1 MAEFLAGLPPAV
13 MALLATC
20 GTWAATAA
28 GAAVVLL
35 VREVHRKLL
44 DAMLGF
50 AAGVMM
56 AATFWSLL
64 GPAIDAAS
72 ELGLP
77 AWLPPAAGFLGGA
90 LFLQAV
96 DWLLPHLH
104 PGPPEGR
111 AEGLPASWTRTTLL
125 VLAVTLHN
133 IPEGLAVGVAFGAA
147 AAGLPTASLSGAVAL
162 AVGIAIQNVPEG
174 MAVALP
180 LRREGFS
187 PGRALWYGQLS
198 GAAEPP
204 AAVMGA
210 LAAAASHAALPYV
223 LGFAAG
229 AMMFVVVE
237 ELIPASQQ
245 GENTDVAT
253 AGAVL
258 GFVLMMVLDVGL
270 G

>member
-1 MAEFLAGLPPAV
+1 VAEFLAGLPPWV
-13 MALLATC
+13 LALLASC

-35 VREVHRKLL
+35 VREVNKKLL

-64 GPAIDAAS
+64 APAIDAAAA
-72 ELGLP
+72 LGVP
-77 AWLPPAAGFLGGA
+77 AWLPPAAGFLAGA
-90 LFLQAV
+90 LFLQAM

-104 PGPPEGR
+104 PGPPQGR
-111 AEGLPASWTRTTLL
+111 AEGLPATWTRTTLL
-125 VLAVTLHN
+125 VLALTLHN
-133 IPEGLAVGVAFGAA
+133 VPEGLAVGVAFGAA
-147 AAGLPTASLSGAVAL
+147 AGLPGASISGAVAL
-162 AVGIAIQNVPEG
+162 AAGIAIQNVPEG
-174 MAVALP
+174 MAVSLP

-187 PGRALWYGQLS
+187 PARALWYGQLS
-198 GAAEPP
+198 GAAEPL
-204 AAVMGA
+204 AAVIGA
-210 LAAAASHAALPYV
+210 LAAAASQAALPYV

-229 AMMFVVVE
+229 AMMFVIVE
-237 ELIPASQQ
+237 ELIPGSQQ
-245 GENTDVAT
+245 GGNTDVAT

-270 G
+270 S